1 MVKERRIA
9 LAALTA
15 GTALALSWT
24 PALAIAT
31 EVDGPVAA
39 VERVGSTANLPK
51 TNEFHKVTKGIESG
65 QTYALV
71 SSDAPA
77 GQKQRILHLTAGNPK
92 LDRCQVGS
100 AADKLTPVDCTIG
113 GHAGKHEHEWTVS
126 AVEGGYTIKSNAEDV
141 YLNLTKGGGEART
154 TPQVLSIAPGEHGGY
169 VVSAQVEGATR
180 YLMHN
185 DRGWTSVDQPYEVLF
200 YQRVEVLPEVVPNRK
215 LTTGVTQDRPFAPNT
230 GGSKNFRIPSLITH
244 KDGSLLAAI
253 DAR

>member
-9 LAALTA
+9 FAALTA

-24 PALAIAT
+24 PALAIAA
-31 EVDGPVAA
+31 EMDGPVAA

-51 TNEFHKVTKGIESG
+51 TNEFHKVTNGFESG
-65 QTYALV
+65 QTYTLV

-100 AADKLTPVDCTIG
+100 ATDKLTPVDCTIG
-113 GHAGKHEHEWTVS
+113 GHVGKHEHEWTVS

-141 YLNLTKGGGEART
+141 YLNLTKDGGEARA
-154 TPQVLSIAPGEHGGY
+154 TPQVLSIAPGEHAGY

-185 DRGWTSVDQPYEVLF
+185 DRGWTSADKPYEVLLISASRCC
-200 YQRVEVLPEVVPNRK
+200 QRLCR
-215 LTTGVTQDRPFAPNT
+215 TA
-230 GGSKNFRIPSLITH
+230 S
-244 KDGSLLAAI
+244 
-253 DAR
+253 

>member
-24 PALAIAT
+24 PALAIAA

-51 TNEFHKVTKGIESG
+51 TNEFHKVTRGIESS

-154 TPQVLSIAPGEHGGY
+154 TPQVLSIAPGEM
-169 VVSAQVEGATR
+169 ADT
-180 YLMHN
+180 L
-185 DRGWTSVDQPYEVLF
+185 
-200 YQRVEVLPEVVPNRK
+200 
-215 LTTGVTQDRPFAPNT
+215 
-230 GGSKNFRIPSLITH
+230 
-244 KDGSLLAAI
+244 
-253 DAR
+253 